1 MSTSR
6 YGMLVFWSLE
16 DQQFLAI
23 SPQLPGLAFTAETRL
38 EAAAR
43 MNFAIEDAVA
53 RHQENGWPL
62 PEPHDSRLV
71 QEAFTALRERG
82 LLGSEH
88 WSPGP

>member
-16 DQQFLAI
+16 DQQFLAV
-23 SPQLPGLAFTAETRL
+23 SPQLPGLAFTADSRL
-38 EAAAR
+38 EVAAK
-43 MNFAIEDAVA
+43 MHFAIEETVA
-53 RHQENGWPL
+53 KYRENGWPL

-71 QEAFTALRERG
+71 VAAFTALRERG
-82 LLGSEH
+82 LLGPEH